1 MGTHLVLHA
10 FLASFHFNFTITL
23 LGRFYD
29 CPDFSDEETCPERF
43 ADLPGVTLATCQV
56 VGQKLRTQGC
66 LISEPVS
73 LTL

>member
-1 MGTHLVLHA
+1 MVLERRPEGAVSHEVRRR
-10 FLASFHFNFTITL
+10 
-23 LGRFYD
+23 G

-43 ADLPGVTLATCQV
+43 ADLPGVTLASCQV